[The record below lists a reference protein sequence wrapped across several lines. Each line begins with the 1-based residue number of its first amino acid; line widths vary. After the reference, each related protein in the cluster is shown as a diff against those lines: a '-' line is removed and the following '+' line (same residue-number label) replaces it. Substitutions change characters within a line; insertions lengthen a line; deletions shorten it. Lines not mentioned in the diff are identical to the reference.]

1 MAKSGNSGI
10 KHDKDSQFSQEFEG
24 GAAGE
29 VGGCENPE
37 VDSSVADVSG
47 GQDDG
52 CGGGDAGSFG
62 EARSGDSSRNGDR
75 VDGGGDADSS
85 ISNGSG
91 SRDGDSST
99 AHASADLPG
108 SAGVGGV
115 EFGSDAASSGVP
127 VLPPDAAA
135 DRSDNRRNNSQL
147 DVHRGSSNAD
157 AAAVLPPI
165 RPGSDTASP
174 MVNCSDGQTNSPVG
188 YGFSSADR
196 DHSSEDADPRSIDSR
211 GTGAHSVLDD
221 HSDDNSGDLSTR
233 SIGDSSG
240 DSSITDWES
249 RYKRLLVANEEHVPV
264 ELLPDSRNESVLR
277 DYARRLRMFAEESH
291 TGGHVDRVQQAA
303 STPSYRSANDMA
315 NNLFKLLRSG

>member
-1 MAKSGNSGI
+1 MTKSGNSGI

-47 GQDDG
+47 GQDDC

-62 EARSGDSSRNGDR
+62 EARSGDSSRNGNR
-75 VDGGGDADSS
+75 VDGGGDADRSS
-85 ISNGSG
+85 SNGSG

-99 AHASADLPG
+99 AHASADIPG

-135 DRSDNRRNNSQL
+135 DRSDNRRNNTQL

-174 MVNCSDGQTNSPVG
+174 MVNCSDDQTNSPGG
-188 YGFSSADR
+188 YGSSSADR

-221 HSDDNSGDLSTR
+221 HSDNNSADLITR
-233 SIGDSSG
+233 SIGESSV
-240 DSSITDWES
+240 TDWES
-249 RYKRLLVANEEHVPV
+249 RYKRLLIANEEHVPL

>member
-10 KHDKDSQFSQEFEG
+10 RHDKDSQFSQEFEG

-62 EARSGDSSRNGDR
+62 EARSGDSSRND
-75 VDGGGDADSS
+75 GDACADRSS
-85 ISNGSG
+85 SNGSG

-108 SAGVGGV
+108 SGSRGGV
-115 EFGSDAASSGVP
+115 EFGSDAASPDVP

-135 DRSDNRRNNSQL
+135 GSNDIRRNTNQL
-147 DVHRGSSNAD
+147 AVPLGSSSAD
-157 AAAVLPPI
+157 ADTVLPPI

-188 YGFSSADR
+188 YGSSSADR

-221 HSDDNSGDLSTR
+221 HSDNNSADLITR
-233 SIGDSSG
+233 SIGESSV
-240 DSSITDWES
+240 TDWES

>member
-1 MAKSGNSGI
+1 MAKSGISGI

-29 VGGCENPE
+29 VGGCENPK

-62 EARSGDSSRNGDR
+62 EARSGDSSRNGNR
-75 VDGGGDADSS
+75 VDGGGDADRS
-85 ISNGSG
+85 SG
-91 SRDGDSST
+91 SRGGDSST
-99 AHASADLPG
+99 AHAFADLPG
-108 SAGVGGV
+108 SGSRGGV
-115 EFGSDAASSGVP
+115 EFGSDAASSDVP

-135 DRSDNRRNNSQL
+135 DNNDIRRNTTQL
-147 DVHRGSSNAD
+147 AVPLGSSSAD
-157 AAAVLPPI
+157 ADAVLPPI

-188 YGFSSADR
+188 YGSSSADR

-221 HSDDNSGDLSTR
+221 PSDDNSVDLITR
-233 SIGDSSG
+233 SIGDSSV
-240 DSSITDWES
+240 TDWES
-249 RYKRLLVANEEHVPV
+249 RYKRLLIANEEHVPM

-303 STPSYRSANDMA
+303 STPSYRSVNDMA

>member
-29 VGGCENPE
+29 VGGCENPK

-75 VDGGGDADSS
+75 VDGGGDADRSS
-85 ISNGSG
+85 SNGSG

-127 VLPPDAAA
+127 APPPDAAA
-135 DRSDNRRNNSQL
+135 DRSDNRRNNIKL

-174 MVNCSDGQTNSPVG
+174 MVNCSDGHTNSPVG
-188 YGFSSADR
+188 YDSSSADC

-221 HSDDNSGDLSTR
+221 HSDNNSADLITR
-233 SIGDSSG
+233 SIGESSV
-240 DSSITDWES
+240 TDWES

>member
-47 GQDDG
+47 GLDDG

-62 EARSGDSSRNGDR
+62 EARSGDSSRNGSR
-75 VDGGGDADSS
+75 VDGGGDADRSS
-85 ISNGSG
+85 SNGSG

-135 DRSDNRRNNSQL
+135 DRSDNRRNNTQL

-174 MVNCSDGQTNSPVG
+174 MVNCSDDQTNSPVG
-188 YGFSSADR
+188 YGSSSADR

-221 HSDDNSGDLSTR
+221 HSDNNSADLITR
-233 SIGDSSG
+233 SIGDSSV
-240 DSSITDWES
+240 TDWES
-249 RYKRLLVANEEHVPV
+249 RYKRLLVANEEHVPL

>member
-1 MAKSGNSGI
+1 MTKSGNSGI

-29 VGGCENPE
+29 VGGCENPK

-62 EARSGDSSRNGDR
+62 EARSGDSSCNGDR
-75 VDGGGDADSS
+75 VDGGGDADWSS
-85 ISNGSG
+85 SNGSG

-115 EFGSDAASSGVP
+115 EFGSDAASSDVP

-135 DRSDNRRNNSQL
+135 DRSDNRRNNTQL
-147 DVHRGSSNAD
+147 DVHRGSINAD
-157 AAAVLPPI
+157 ADAVLPPI
-165 RPGSDTASP
+165 RPGSDTSSP

-188 YGFSSADR
+188 YGSSSADR

-221 HSDDNSGDLSTR
+221 HSDNNSADLITR
-233 SIGDSSG
+233 SIVDSSV
-240 DSSITDWES
+240 TDWES
-249 RYKRLLVANEEHVPV
+249 RYKRLLVANEEHVPM

>member
-10 KHDKDSQFSQEFEG
+10 KHDKDSQFSQEFED

-62 EARSGDSSRNGDR
+62 EARSGDSNRNGDR
-75 VDGGGDADSS
+75 VDGGGDADRSS
-85 ISNGSG
+85 SNGSG

-115 EFGSDAASSGVP
+115 EFGSDAASSDVP
-127 VLPPDAAA
+127 VLPSDAAA
-135 DRSDNRRNNSQL
+135 DNNDIRRNTKQL
-147 DVHRGSSNAD
+147 AVLLGSSSAD
-157 AAAVLPPI
+157 ADAVLPPI

-174 MVNCSDGQTNSPVG
+174 MVNCSDDHTNSPVG
-188 YGFSSADR
+188 YGSSSADR

-221 HSDDNSGDLSTR
+221 HSDNNSADLITR

-303 STPSYRSANDMA
+303 STPSYRSVNDMA
-315 NNLFKLLRSG
+315 KNLFKLLRSG

>member
-75 VDGGGDADSS
+75 VDGGGDADWSS
-85 ISNGSG
+85 SNGSG

-174 MVNCSDGQTNSPVG
+174 MVNCSDGPTNSPVG
-188 YGFSSADR
+188 YGSSSADR

-221 HSDDNSGDLSTR
+221 HSDNNSADLSTR
-233 SIGDSSG
+233 SIGESSV
-240 DSSITDWES
+240 TDWES

>member
-1 MAKSGNSGI
+1 MTKSGNSGI
-10 KHDKDSQFSQEFEG
+10 KHDKDSQFSQEFED

-29 VGGCENPE
+29 VGGCENPK

-62 EARSGDSSRNGDR
+62 EARSGDSRSND
-75 VDGGGDADSS
+75 GDACADRSS
-85 ISNGSG
+85 SNGSG

-108 SAGVGGV
+108 SGSRGGV
-115 EFGSDAASSGVP
+115 EFGSDAASSDVP

-135 DRSDNRRNNSQL
+135 DNNDIRRNTTQL
-147 DVHRGSSNAD
+147 AVPLGSSSAD
-157 AAAVLPPI
+157 AGAVLPPI
-165 RPGSDTASP
+165 RPGNNTASP

-188 YGFSSADR
+188 YDSSSADR

-221 HSDDNSGDLSTR
+221 HSADNSVDLITR
-233 SIGDSSG
+233 SIGDSSV
-240 DSSITDWES
+240 TDWES

>member
-47 GQDDG
+47 GQEDG
-52 CGGGDAGSFG
+52 RGGGDAGSFG

-75 VDGGGDADSS
+75 VDGGGDADWSS
-85 ISNGSG
+85 SNGSG

-135 DRSDNRRNNSQL
+135 DRSDSRRNNNRL
-147 DVHRGSSNAD
+147 AVPRGSSNAD
-157 AAAVLPPI
+157 ADTVLPPI
-165 RPGSDTASP
+165 RPGNNTASP
-174 MVNCSDGQTNSPVG
+174 MVNCSGGQTNSPVG
-188 YGFSSADR
+188 YGSSSADR

-221 HSDDNSGDLSTR
+221 RSDNNSADLITR
-233 SIGDSSG
+233 SIGESSA
-240 DSSITDWES
+240 TDWES
-249 RYKRLLVANEEHVPV
+249 RYKRLLIANEEHVPV

-303 STPSYRSANDMA
+303 STPPYRSANDMA

>member
-29 VGGCENPE
+29 VGGCENPK

-75 VDGGGDADSS
+75 VDGGGDADRSS
-85 ISNGSG
+85 SNGSG

-99 AHASADLPG
+99 VHASADLPG

-135 DRSDNRRNNSQL
+135 DRSDNRRNNTQL

-174 MVNCSDGQTNSPVG
+174 MVNCSDDQTNSPVG
-188 YGFSSADR
+188 YGSSSADR

-221 HSDDNSGDLSTR
+221 HSDDNSADLITR
-233 SIGDSSG
+233 SIGDSSV
-240 DSSITDWES
+240 TDWES

>member
-29 VGGCENPE
+29 VGGCENPK

-62 EARSGDSSRNGDR
+62 EARSGDSNRNGNR
-75 VDGGGDADSS
+75 VDGDGYADRSS
-85 ISNGSG
+85 SNGSG

-99 AHASADLPG
+99 AHSSADLPG
-108 SAGVGGV
+108 SGSRGGV
-115 EFGSDAASSGVP
+115 EFGSDAASSDVP

-135 DRSDNRRNNSQL
+135 GSNDIRRNTKQL
-147 DVHRGSSNAD
+147 AVPLGSSSAD

-174 MVNCSDGQTNSPVG
+174 MVNCSDDQTNSPVG
-188 YGFSSADR
+188 YDSSSADR

-221 HSDDNSGDLSTR
+221 HSDNNSADLITR
-233 SIGDSSG
+233 SIGDSSV
-240 DSSITDWES
+240 TDWES

>member
-10 KHDKDSQFSQEFEG
+10 KHDKDSQFSQEFED

-75 VDGGGDADSS
+75 VDGGGDADRSS
-85 ISNGSG
+85 SNGSG

-127 VLPPDAAA
+127 VTPPDAAA
-135 DRSDNRRNNSQL
+135 DNNDSRRNSGHL
-147 DVHRGSSNAD
+147 AVLMGSSS
-157 AAAVLPPI
+157 AAAGAVLPPI

-174 MVNCSDGQTNSPVG
+174 MVNCSDGHTNIPVG
-188 YGFSSADR
+188 YDSSSADR

-221 HSDDNSGDLSTR
+221 HSDDSSGVV
-233 SIGDSSG
+233 DSSV
-240 DSSITDWES
+240 TDWES
-249 RYKRLLVANEEHVPV
+249 RYKRLLIANEEHVPM

-315 NNLFKLLRSG
+315 NNLFKLLRSR

>member
-10 KHDKDSQFSQEFEG
+10 KHDKDSQFSQEFED

-75 VDGGGDADSS
+75 VDGGGDADRSS
-85 ISNGSG
+85 SNGSG

-127 VLPPDAAA
+127 APPPDAAA
-135 DRSDNRRNNSQL
+135 DNNDSRRNSGHL
-147 DVHRGSSNAD
+147 AVLMGSSS
-157 AAAVLPPI
+157 AAAGAVLPPI

-174 MVNCSDGQTNSPVG
+174 MVNCSDGHTNSPVG
-188 YGFSSADR
+188 YDSSSADR

-221 HSDDNSGDLSTR
+221 HNDDST
-233 SIGDSSG
+233 GVVDSSV
-240 DSSITDWES
+240 TDWES
-249 RYKRLLVANEEHVPV
+249 RYKRLLIANEEHVPM

>member
-1 MAKSGNSGI
+1 MTKSGNSGI

-29 VGGCENPE
+29 VGGCENPK

-62 EARSGDSSRNGDR
+62 EARSGDSSRNGNR
-75 VDGGGDADSS
+75 VDGGGDADRS
-85 ISNGSG
+85 SG
-91 SRDGDSST
+91 SRGGDSST
-99 AHASADLPG
+99 AHAFADLPG
-108 SAGVGGV
+108 SGSRGGV
-115 EFGSDAASSGVP
+115 EFGSDAASSDVP

-135 DRSDNRRNNSQL
+135 DNNDIRRNTTQL
-147 DVHRGSSNAD
+147 AVPLGSSSAD
-157 AAAVLPPI
+157 ADAVLPPI

-174 MVNCSDGQTNSPVG
+174 MVNCSDGPTNSPVG
-188 YGFSSADR
+188 YGSSSADR

-221 HSDDNSGDLSTR
+221 HSDDNSVDLITR
-233 SIGDSSG
+233 SIGDSSV
-240 DSSITDWES
+240 TDWES
-249 RYKRLLVANEEHVPV
+249 RYKRLLIANEEHVPM

-303 STPSYRSANDMA
+303 STPSYRSVNDMA

>member
-10 KHDKDSQFSQEFEG
+10 KHDKDSQFSQEFED

-75 VDGGGDADSS
+75 VDGGGDADRSS
-85 ISNGSG
+85 SNGSG

-135 DRSDNRRNNSQL
+135 DRSDNRRNNTQL

-174 MVNCSDGQTNSPVG
+174 MVNCSDDQTNSPVG
-188 YGFSSADR
+188 YDSSSADR

-221 HSDDNSGDLSTR
+221 HSDNNSADLITR
-233 SIGDSSG
+233 SIGESSV
-240 DSSITDWES
+240 TDWES
-249 RYKRLLVANEEHVPV
+249 RYKRLLIANEEHVPM

-315 NNLFKLLRSG
+315 NNIFKLLRSG

>member
-1 MAKSGNSGI
+1 MTKSGNSGI

-29 VGGCENPE
+29 VGGCENPK

-62 EARSGDSSRNGDR
+62 EARSGDSSRNGNR
-75 VDGGGDADSS
+75 VDGGGDADRS
-85 ISNGSG
+85 SG
-91 SRDGDSST
+91 SRGGDSST
-99 AHASADLPG
+99 AHAFADLPG
-108 SAGVGGV
+108 SGSRGGV
-115 EFGSDAASSGVP
+115 EFGSDAASSDVP

-135 DRSDNRRNNSQL
+135 DNNDIRRNTTQL
-147 DVHRGSSNAD
+147 AVPLGSSSAD
-157 AAAVLPPI
+157 ADAVLPPI

-188 YGFSSADR
+188 YGSSSADR

-221 HSDDNSGDLSTR
+221 PSGDNSADLITR
-233 SIGDSSG
+233 SIGESSV
-240 DSSITDWES
+240 TDWES

-303 STPSYRSANDMA
+303 STPSYRSINDMA

>member
-10 KHDKDSQFSQEFEG
+10 KHDKDSQFSQEFED

-75 VDGGGDADSS
+75 VDGGGDADRSS
-85 ISNGSG
+85 SNGSG

-115 EFGSDAASSGVP
+115 EFDSDAASSGVP
-127 VLPPDAAA
+127 APPPDDDADNNDSRRNSRHLTVLMGSSSAAA
-135 DRSDNRRNNSQL
+135 
-147 DVHRGSSNAD
+147 G
-157 AAAVLPPI
+157 AVLPPI
-165 RPGSDTASP
+165 RTGSDTASP
-174 MVNCSDGQTNSPVG
+174 MVNCSDGHTNSPVG
-188 YGFSSADR
+188 YDSSSADR

-221 HSDDNSGDLSTR
+221 HSNNSTGVV
-233 SIGDSSG
+233 DSSV
-240 DSSITDWES
+240 TDWES

>member
-47 GQDDG
+47 GQED
-52 CGGGDAGSFG
+52 GGGDAGSFG
-62 EARSGDSSRNGDR
+62 EARSGDSSRND
-75 VDGGGDADSS
+75 GDACADRSS
-85 ISNGSG
+85 SNGSG
-91 SRDGDSST
+91 SR
-99 AHASADLPG
+99 
-108 SAGVGGV
+108 GGV
-115 EFGSDAASSGVP
+115 EFGSDAASSDVP

-135 DRSDNRRNNSQL
+135 DNNDIRRNNNQL
-147 DVHRGSSNAD
+147 AVPLGSSRAD
-157 AAAVLPPI
+157 ADTVLPPI
-165 RPGSDTASP
+165 RPGNNPASP

-188 YGFSSADR
+188 YDSSSADR
-196 DHSSEDADPRSIDSR
+196 DHSSEDADPSSIDSR

-221 HSDDNSGDLSTR
+221 HSDDNSGDLITR
-233 SIGDSSG
+233 SIGDSSV
-240 DSSITDWES
+240 TDWES

-303 STPSYRSANDMA
+303 STPSYRSVNDMA
-315 NNLFKLLRSG
+315 NNLFKLLRSR

>member
-62 EARSGDSSRNGDR
+62 EARSGDSNRNGDR
-75 VDGGGDADSS
+75 VDGGGDADRSS
-85 ISNGSG
+85 SNGSG

-99 AHASADLPG
+99 VHASADLPG

-135 DRSDNRRNNSQL
+135 DRSDNRRNNTQL

-174 MVNCSDGQTNSPVG
+174 MVNCSDDQTNSPVG
-188 YGFSSADR
+188 YDSSSADR

-221 HSDDNSGDLSTR
+221 HSDDNSADLITR
-233 SIGDSSG
+233 SIGDSSV
-240 DSSITDWES
+240 TDWES

>member
-29 VGGCENPE
+29 VGGCENPK

-75 VDGGGDADSS
+75 VDGGGDADRSS
-85 ISNGSG
+85 SNGSG

-135 DRSDNRRNNSQL
+135 DRSDNRRNNTQL

-174 MVNCSDGQTNSPVG
+174 MVNCSDDQTNSPGG
-188 YGFSSADR
+188 YGSSSADR

-221 HSDDNSGDLSTR
+221 HSDNNSADLITR
-233 SIGDSSG
+233 SIGESSV
-240 DSSITDWES
+240 TDWES
-249 RYKRLLVANEEHVPV
+249 RYKRLLVANEEHVPL

>member
-1 MAKSGNSGI
+1 MTKSGNSGI

-29 VGGCENPE
+29 VGGCENPK

-62 EARSGDSSRNGDR
+62 EARSGDSSRNGNH
-75 VDGGGDADSS
+75 VDGGGDADRS
-85 ISNGSG
+85 SG
-91 SRDGDSST
+91 SRGGDSST
-99 AHASADLPG
+99 AHAFADLPG
-108 SAGVGGV
+108 SGSRGGV
-115 EFGSDAASSGVP
+115 EFGSDAASSDVP

-135 DRSDNRRNNSQL
+135 DNNDIRRNTTQL
-147 DVHRGSSNAD
+147 AVPLGSSSAD

-188 YGFSSADR
+188 YGSSSADR

-221 HSDDNSGDLSTR
+221 PSDDNSVDLITR
-233 SIGDSSG
+233 SIGESSV
-240 DSSITDWES
+240 TDWES

-303 STPSYRSANDMA
+303 STPSYRSVNDMA
-315 NNLFKLLRSG
+315 KNLFKLLRSG

>member
-10 KHDKDSQFSQEFEG
+10 KHDKDSQFSQEFED

-75 VDGGGDADSS
+75 VDGGGDADRSS
-85 ISNGSG
+85 SNGSG

-135 DRSDNRRNNSQL
+135 DRSDNRRNNTQL

-174 MVNCSDGQTNSPVG
+174 MVNCSDDQTNSPVG
-188 YGFSSADR
+188 YDSSSADR

-221 HSDDNSGDLSTR
+221 HSDDNSADLSTR
-233 SIGDSSG
+233 SIGESSV
-240 DSSITDWES
+240 TDWES

>member
-1 MAKSGNSGI
+1 MTKSGNSGI

-29 VGGCENPE
+29 VGGCENPK

-75 VDGGGDADSS
+75 VDGGGDADRSS
-85 ISNGSG
+85 SNGSG

-135 DRSDNRRNNSQL
+135 GRSDSRRSNNQR

-157 AAAVLPPI
+157 ADAVLPPI
-165 RPGSDTASP
+165 RSGSDTASP
-174 MVNCSDGQTNSPVG
+174 MVNCSDGQTNSTVG
-188 YGFSSADR
+188 YDSSSADR

-221 HSDDNSGDLSTR
+221 PSDNNSADLITQ
-233 SIGDSSG
+233 SIGDSSV
-240 DSSITDWES
+240 TDWES
-249 RYKRLLVANEEHVPV
+249 RYKRLLVANEEHVPM

>member
-1 MAKSGNSGI
+1 MTKSGNSGI
-10 KHDKDSQFSQEFEG
+10 KHDKDSQSSQEFEG

-62 EARSGDSSRNGDR
+62 EARSGDSSRNGNR
-75 VDGGGDADSS
+75 VDGGGDADRS
-85 ISNGSG
+85 SG
-91 SRDGDSST
+91 SRGGDSST
-99 AHASADLPG
+99 AHAFADLPG
-108 SAGVGGV
+108 SGSRGGV
-115 EFGSDAASSGVP
+115 EFGSDAA
-127 VLPPDAAA
+127 A
-135 DRSDNRRNNSQL
+135 DNNDIRRNTTQL
-147 DVHRGSSNAD
+147 AVPLGSSSAD
-157 AAAVLPPI
+157 ADAVLPPI

-221 HSDDNSGDLSTR
+221 PSDDNSVDLITR
-233 SIGDSSG
+233 SIGDSSV
-240 DSSITDWES
+240 TDWES
-249 RYKRLLVANEEHVPV
+249 RYKRLLIANEEHVPM

-303 STPSYRSANDMA
+303 STPSYRSVNDMA

>member
-1 MAKSGNSGI
+1 MTKSGNSGI

-29 VGGCENPE
+29 VGGCENPK

-62 EARSGDSSRNGDR
+62 EARSGDSSRNGNR
-75 VDGGGDADSS
+75 VDGGGDADRS
-85 ISNGSG
+85 SG
-91 SRDGDSST
+91 SRGGDSST
-99 AHASADLPG
+99 AHAFADLPG
-108 SAGVGGV
+108 SGSRGGV
-115 EFGSDAASSGVP
+115 EFGSDAASSDVP

-135 DRSDNRRNNSQL
+135 DNNDIRRNTTQL
-147 DVHRGSSNAD
+147 AVPLGSSSAD
-157 AAAVLPPI
+157 ADAVLPPI

-221 HSDDNSGDLSTR
+221 PSDDNSVDLITR
-233 SIGDSSG
+233 SIGDSSV
-240 DSSITDWES
+240 TDWES
-249 RYKRLLVANEEHVPV
+249 RYKRLLIANEEHVPM

-303 STPSYRSANDMA
+303 STPSYRSVNDMA

>member
-29 VGGCENPE
+29 VGGCENPK

-75 VDGGGDADSS
+75 VDGGGDADRSS
-85 ISNGSG
+85 SNGSG

-99 AHASADLPG
+99 VHASADLPG

-135 DRSDNRRNNSQL
+135 DRSDNRRNNTQL

-174 MVNCSDGQTNSPVG
+174 MVNCSDDQTNSPVG
-188 YGFSSADR
+188 YDSSSADR

-221 HSDDNSGDLSTR
+221 HSDDNSADLITR
-233 SIGDSSG
+233 SIGDSSV
-240 DSSITDWES
+240 TDWES

>member
-75 VDGGGDADSS
+75 VDGGGDADRSS
-85 ISNGSG
+85 SNGSG

-127 VLPPDAAA
+127 VLPPNAAA
-135 DRSDNRRNNSQL
+135 DRSDNRRNNTQL

-174 MVNCSDGQTNSPVG
+174 MVNCSDDQTNSPVG
-188 YGFSSADR
+188 YGSSSADR

-221 HSDDNSGDLSTR
+221 HSDNNSADLITR
-233 SIGDSSG
+233 SIGDSSV
-240 DSSITDWES
+240 TDWES

-291 TGGHVDRVQQAA
+291 TEGHVDRVQQAA

>member
-62 EARSGDSSRNGDR
+62 EARSGDSNRNGDR
-75 VDGGGDADSS
+75 VDGGGDADRSS
-85 ISNGSG
+85 SNGSG

-127 VLPPDAAA
+127 APPPDADA
-135 DRSDNRRNNSQL
+135 DNNDSRRNSRHL
-147 DVHRGSSNAD
+147 AVLMGSSS
-157 AAAVLPPI
+157 AAAGAVLPPI

-174 MVNCSDGQTNSPVG
+174 MVNCSDGHPNSPVG
-188 YGFSSADR
+188 YDSSSADR

-221 HSDDNSGDLSTR
+221 HNDDST
-233 SIGDSSG
+233 GVVDSSV
-240 DSSITDWES
+240 TDWES
-249 RYKRLLVANEEHVPV
+249 RYKRLLIANEEHVPM

>member
-24 GAAGE
+24 GATGE
-29 VGGCENPE
+29 VGGCENPK

-75 VDGGGDADSS
+75 VDGGGDADRSS
-85 ISNGSG
+85 SNGS
-91 SRDGDSST
+91 GDSST

-115 EFGSDAASSGVP
+115 EFGSDAASSDVP

-135 DRSDNRRNNSQL
+135 DNNDTRRNNTQL
-147 DVHRGSSNAD
+147 AVLIGSSSAD
-157 AAAVLPPI
+157 ADTVLPPI

-188 YGFSSADR
+188 YDSSSADR

-211 GTGAHSVLDD
+211 GTGTHSVLDD
-221 HSDDNSGDLSTR
+221 PSDNSADLITR
-233 SIGDSSG
+233 SIGESSA
-240 DSSITDWES
+240 TDWES

>member
-1 MAKSGNSGI
+1 MTKSGNSGI

-29 VGGCENPE
+29 VGGCENPK

-75 VDGGGDADSS
+75 VDGGGDADRSS
-85 ISNGSG
+85 SNGSG

-99 AHASADLPG
+99 AHTSADLPG

-127 VLPPDAAA
+127 VIPPDAAA
-135 DRSDNRRNNSQL
+135 DNNDSRRNSRHPAVL
-147 DVHRGSSNAD
+147 MGSSS
-157 AAAVLPPI
+157 AAAGAVLPPI

-174 MVNCSDGQTNSPVG
+174 MVNCSDGHTNSPVG
-188 YGFSSADR
+188 YDSSSADR

-221 HSDDNSGDLSTR
+221 HNADST
-233 SIGDSSG
+233 GVVDSSV
-240 DSSITDWES
+240 TDWES
-249 RYKRLLVANEEHVPV
+249 RYKRLLIANEEHVPI

-315 NNLFKLLRSG
+315 NNLFKLLRRG

>member
-62 EARSGDSSRNGDR
+62 EARSGDSNR
-75 VDGGGDADSS
+75 VDGGGDADRSS
-85 ISNGSG
+85 SNGSG

-115 EFGSDAASSGVP
+115 EFGSDAASSDVP
-127 VLPPDAAA
+127 VLPPDATA
-135 DRSDNRRNNSQL
+135 DNSDSRRNNTQL
-147 DVHRGSSNAD
+147 GVLIGSSSAD
-157 AAAVLPPI
+157 ADAVLPPI
-165 RPGSDTASP
+165 RPGNNTASP

-188 YGFSSADR
+188 YGSSSADR

-221 HSDDNSGDLSTR
+221 HSGDNSADLITR
-233 SIGDSSG
+233 SIGESSV
-240 DSSITDWES
+240 TDWES
-249 RYKRLLVANEEHVPV
+249 RYKRLLIANEEHVPM

-303 STPSYRSANDMA
+303 STPPYRSANDMA
-315 NNLFKLLRSG
+315 NNLFKILRSG

>member
-29 VGGCENPE
+29 VGGCENPK

-47 GQDDG
+47 GQDDS

-62 EARSGDSSRNGDR
+62 EARSGDSSRNGNR
-75 VDGGGDADSS
+75 VDGGGDADRSS
-85 ISNGSG
+85 SNDSG

-135 DRSDNRRNNSQL
+135 DRSDNRRNNTQL
-147 DVHRGSSNAD
+147 DVHRGSSNDD

-174 MVNCSDGQTNSPVG
+174 MVNCSDDHTNSPVG
-188 YGFSSADR
+188 YDSSSADR

-211 GTGAHSVLDD
+211 GSGAHSVLDD
-221 HSDDNSGDLSTR
+221 HSDNNSADLITR
-233 SIGDSSG
+233 SIGESSV
-240 DSSITDWES
+240 TDWES

>member
-29 VGGCENPE
+29 VGGCENPK

-52 CGGGDAGSFG
+52 RGGGDAGSFG
-62 EARSGDSSRNGDR
+62 EARSGDSSRND
-75 VDGGGDADSS
+75 GDACADRSS
-85 ISNGSG
+85 SNGSG
-91 SRDGDSST
+91 SRGGDSST

-108 SAGVGGV
+108 SGSRGGV
-115 EFGSDAASSGVP
+115 EFGSDAASSDVP

-135 DRSDNRRNNSQL
+135 DSNDIRRNNNQL
-147 DVHRGSSNAD
+147 AVPLGSSRAD
-157 AAAVLPPI
+157 ADTVLPPI
-165 RPGSDTASP
+165 RPGNNTASP

-188 YGFSSADR
+188 YDSSSADR

-221 HSDDNSGDLSTR
+221 HSDDNSADLITR
-233 SIGDSSG
+233 SIGDSSV
-240 DSSITDWES
+240 TDWES
-249 RYKRLLVANEEHVPV
+249 RYKRLLIANEEHVPV

-303 STPSYRSANDMA
+303 STPPYRSANDMA

>member
-1 MAKSGNSGI
+1 MTKSGNSGI

-29 VGGCENPE
+29 VGGCENPK

-75 VDGGGDADSS
+75 VDGGGDADRSS
-85 ISNGSG
+85 SNGSG

-135 DRSDNRRNNSQL
+135 DRSDNRRNNTQL

-174 MVNCSDGQTNSPVG
+174 MVNCSDDQTNSPVG
-188 YGFSSADR
+188 YGSSSADR

-221 HSDDNSGDLSTR
+221 HSDNNSADLITR
-233 SIGDSSG
+233 SIGDSSV
-240 DSSITDWES
+240 TDWES
-249 RYKRLLVANEEHVPV
+249 RYKRLLIANEEHVPM

-303 STPSYRSANDMA
+303 STPSYRSVNDMA
-315 NNLFKLLRSG
+315 KNLFKLLRSG

>member
-29 VGGCENPE
+29 VGGCENPK

-62 EARSGDSSRNGDR
+62 EARSGDSSRNGNR
-75 VDGGGDADSS
+75 VDGGGDADRSS
-85 ISNGSG
+85 SNGSG

-115 EFGSDAASSGVP
+115 EFGSDAASSDVP

-135 DRSDNRRNNSQL
+135 GSNDIRRNTKQL
-147 DVHRGSSNAD
+147 AVPLGSSSAD
-157 AAAVLPPI
+157 ADAVLPPI

-174 MVNCSDGQTNSPVG
+174 MVNCSDDQTNSPVG
-188 YGFSSADR
+188 YDSSSADR

-221 HSDDNSGDLSTR
+221 HSDNNSADLITR
-233 SIGDSSG
+233 SIGDSSV
-240 DSSITDWES
+240 TDWES

-277 DYARRLRMFAEESH
+277 EYARRLRMFAEESH

>member
-1 MAKSGNSGI
+1 MTKSGNSGI

-29 VGGCENPE
+29 VGGCENPK

-62 EARSGDSSRNGDR
+62 EARSGDSSRNGNR
-75 VDGGGDADSS
+75 VDGGGDADRSS
-85 ISNGSG
+85 SNGSG

-127 VLPPDAAA
+127 VTPPDAAA
-135 DRSDNRRNNSQL
+135 DNNDSRRNSRHL
-147 DVHRGSSNAD
+147 AVLMGSSS
-157 AAAVLPPI
+157 AAAGAVLPPI

-174 MVNCSDGQTNSPVG
+174 MVNCSDGPTNSPVG
-188 YGFSSADR
+188 YDSSSADR

-221 HSDDNSGDLSTR
+221 HN
-233 SIGDSSG
+233 GDSSG
-240 DSSITDWES
+240 VVDSSVTDWEL
-249 RYKRLLVANEEHVPV
+249 RYKRLLVANEEHVPM

-303 STPSYRSANDMA
+303 STPSYRSVNDMA
-315 NNLFKLLRSG
+315 KNLFKLLRSE

>member
-10 KHDKDSQFSQEFEG
+10 KHDKDSQFSQEFED

-75 VDGGGDADSS
+75 VDGGGDADRSS
-85 ISNGSG
+85 SNGSG

-135 DRSDNRRNNSQL
+135 DRRDNRRNNTQL

-157 AAAVLPPI
+157 ASAVLPPI

-174 MVNCSDGQTNSPVG
+174 MVNCSDDQTNSPVG
-188 YGFSSADR
+188 YGSSSADR

-221 HSDDNSGDLSTR
+221 HSDNNSADLITR
-233 SIGDSSG
+233 SIGESSV
-240 DSSITDWES
+240 TDWES
-249 RYKRLLVANEEHVPV
+249 RYKRLLVANEEHVPL

>member
-1 MAKSGNSGI
+1 MTKSGNSGI

-29 VGGCENPE
+29 VGGCENPK

-62 EARSGDSSRNGDR
+62 EARSGDSSRNGNR
-75 VDGGGDADSS
+75 VDGGGNADRS
-85 ISNGSG
+85 SG
-91 SRDGDSST
+91 SRGGDSST
-99 AHASADLPG
+99 AHAFADLPG
-108 SAGVGGV
+108 SGSRGGV
-115 EFGSDAASSGVP
+115 EFGSDAASSDVP

-135 DRSDNRRNNSQL
+135 GNNDIRRNTTQL
-147 DVHRGSSNAD
+147 AVPLGSSSAD
-157 AAAVLPPI
+157 ADAVLPPI

-188 YGFSSADR
+188 YGSSSADR

-221 HSDDNSGDLSTR
+221 PSDDNSVDLITR
-233 SIGDSSG
+233 SIGDSSV
-240 DSSITDWES
+240 TDWES
-249 RYKRLLVANEEHVPV
+249 RYKRLLIANEEHVPM

-303 STPSYRSANDMA
+303 STPSYRSVNDMA